1 MIDTSEQDPVTISG
15 DLRSHSLAIRA
26 SAIIG
31 GSQLVSIA
39 MGLVRT
45 KLAAL
50 VLGPGGIGL
59 IGLLQTLL
67 QTASNLAAFGIG
79 TAGTR
84 QVAESNATPGR
95 DRVVRRALATA
106 TFGCALIGAVATLA
120 LRRPI
125 ASWALGNERLAPVVA
140 WLALGVF
147 LTVVTMGQN
156 ALLIGLRRI
165 GDAARQNVISSIAA
179 AVIGVAA
186 IAVWG
191 QDGLVLFVLAVPIAT
206 AVVGHFLIRRIA
218 SPNLTQ
224 ASDATVAKEMRAL
237 LRLGTAF
244 VVAGVA
250 TSLSQLAFRS
260 IINQSLGGAALGHF
274 QAAWFVSMTYVAFVL
289 QAMGADYYPRLTAA
303 IARGDRPGRLVQEQA
318 EVALL
323 LAAPVLLGTL
333 AAAPFVIWLLY
344 SSAFAPATG
353 ILRWQILADVLK
365 VASFPLGY
373 LLLAQ
378 GRSWTFMT
386 LEVATNL
393 VMVAALWLLL
403 PRFGIE
409 ASGIAVLVCYVFYL
423 GVVTAAVWRG
433 AGLSAMSPVVRLFAG
448 LLAAAVA
455 TTVAAWAD
463 EWAGLAVGVTL
474 AILFGLAALH
484 RLEHALP
491 SFVARFNRMLRRR
504 G

>member
-1 MIDTSEQDPVTISG
+1 MSDPAELDPALAGS
-15 DLRSHSLAIRA
+15 DPRSHGRA
-26 SAIIG
+26 LRTSVIVG
-31 GSQLVSIA
+31 GGQVVSIA
-39 MGLVRT
+39 MGMVRT

-50 VLGPGGIGL
+50 ILGPSGIGL

-84 QVAESNATPGR
+84 QVAESSATPGR
-95 DRVVRRALATA
+95 DRVVRRALATV
-106 TFGCALIGAVATLA
+106 TFGCALLGAGATLA

-125 ASWALGNERLAPVVA
+125 ARWALGDEGLAPMVA

-147 LTVVTMGQN
+147 LMVVTMGQN
-156 ALLIGLRRI
+156 ALLIGLQRI
-165 GDAARQNVISSIAA
+165 GDAARQNIIASIAA

-186 IAVWG
+186 VAVWREN
-191 QDGLVLFVLAVPIAT
+191 GLLLFVLAMPIAT
-206 AVVGHFLIRRIA
+206 AVVGYVLIRRLA
-218 SPNLTQ
+218 APGRTA
-224 ASDATVAKEMRAL
+224 ASDATVAGESRIL
-237 LRLGTAF
+237 LRLGAAF

-260 IINQSLGGAALGHF
+260 IINDALGVAALGHF
-274 QAAWFVSMTYVAFVL
+274 QAAWFISMTYVAFVL

-333 AAAPFVIWLLY
+333 AGAPFVIWLLY
-344 SSAFAPATG
+344 SSAFAPAVG

-433 AGLSAMSPVVRLFAG
+433 AGLSAMSPVVRLFAA

-455 TTVAAWAD
+455 TTIAAWAN
-463 EWAGLAVGVTL
+463 EWAGLAVGVIL

-491 SFVARFNRMLRRR
+491 PFVARFNRMLRRR